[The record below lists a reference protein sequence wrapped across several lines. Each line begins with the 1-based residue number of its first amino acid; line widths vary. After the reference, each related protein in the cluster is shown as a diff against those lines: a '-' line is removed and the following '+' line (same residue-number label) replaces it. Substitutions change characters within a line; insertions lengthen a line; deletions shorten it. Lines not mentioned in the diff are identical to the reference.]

1 MRQESTYKSENH
13 HKHNKHENSS
23 SYNAN
28 IMPTVP
34 TANISKSKMHN
45 EDLANSSLMAV
56 HFELM
61 DSNTCSFQIYT
72 IHS

>member
-28 IMPTVP
+28 TMLTVP
-34 TANISKSKMHN
+34 PTTKISKSKMHN
-45 EDLANSSLMAV
+45 KDLAN
-56 HFELM
+56 
-61 DSNTCSFQIYT
+61 
-72 IHS
+72 